1 MVSQGLKYGLIATQ
15 PHAYLGLKAVS
26 MVRKGLKHH

>member
-1 MVSQGLKYGLIATQ
+1 MVRQGLKYGLIATQ
-15 PHAYLGLKAVS
+15 PQAYLGLKAVS